1 MARVPIT
8 ERDLPTLRNLH
19 YIDPEETISIHTI
32 FDMMTCL
39 TYSQASYR
47 ADNDYHGSYEQQQWD
62 AITHALLAMGVE
74 NHQQIQ
80 NAQQCTST
88 RLTFEVLWRVEDRE
102 ANRLLKTLWK
112 ARCAYMS
119 HQHSWKGRLEGHP
132 IVAGISF
139 RENWSELGNIA
150 DDIIRT
156 AKNNALKAREIDLFI
171 LKLWGQ
177 TKPLKT
183 ITVNDLAK
191 VTRSIIEM
199 NALYDEEEFDLT
211 E

>member
-1 MARVPIT
+1 MAHVPIT
-8 ERDLPTLRNLH
+8 ERGLPTLSNLH
-19 YIDPEETISIHTI
+19 YVAPEDTISIHTI
-32 FDMMTCL
+32 FDMMTSL
-39 TYSQASYR
+39 TYRQRSHR
-47 ADNDYHGSYEQQQWD
+47 ENNDYHGSYEQQQWD
-62 AITHALLAMGVE
+62 VITHALLAMGVE
-74 NHQQIQ
+74 NPERIK
-80 NAQQCTST
+80 NAQQCSST
-88 RLTFEVLWRVEDRE
+88 QQVFEVLWRVEDWE
-102 ANRLLKTLWK
+102 ATRLLKTLWK
-112 ARCAYMS
+112 SRCAYMS

-156 AKNNALKAREIDLFI
+156 AKDNALKARQIDLFI

-183 ITVNDLAK
+183 ITVNDVAK

-199 NALYDEEEFDLT
+199 NALYDEDEFDLS
-211 E
+211 